1 MKDLLIVGSGP
12 AGISAALTAAARGLD
27 FLWFGSRELSPKI
40 ARAPEI
46 ANYPGLCRVS
56 GREFQKA
63 LQNQID
69 AMGLEIR
76 EERIDSIFPMGDYFA
91 ACVNETMYEA
101 RAVLLAVGVSA
112 SGTVPGELEN
122 VGRGVSYCATCDGAL
137 YRDKTVAIV
146 STNPAFEEE
155 VEFLVGLAAKAYI
168 SRSYPAPD
176 APGAQR
182 MAGFPKS
189 IRRENGRLL
198 VAYADGEHAV
208 DGVFFLKDSVSPA
221 VLLQGLAM
229 EGAHIAVNRELET
242 NIPGCFAAGDCTG
255 RPYQYAKAA
264 GEGNVAV
271 HTALRYLKEKK
282 EQETC

>member
-40 ARAPEI
+40 TQAPEI
-46 ANYPGLCRVS
+46 SNYPGLCRAS
-56 GREFQKA
+56 GRAFQKV
-63 LQNQID
+63 LQEQIGT
-69 AMGLEIR
+69 MELEIR

-101 RAVLLAVGVSA
+101 KTVLLAVGVSA
-112 SGTVPGELEN
+112 MGTVPGELDY
-122 VGRGVSYCATCDGAL
+122 VGQGVSYCATCDGAL
-137 YRDKTVAIV
+137 YRGKTVAIV

-155 VEFLVGLAAKAYI
+155 VDFLVGLAARAYI
-168 SRSYPAPD
+168 SRSYAAVDTPNAERIPS
-176 APGAQR
+176 
-182 MAGFPKS
+182 FPRS
-189 IRRENGRLL
+189 IRREGGKLL
-198 VAYADGEHAV
+198 LTYADGERAV
-208 DGVFFLKDSVSPA
+208 DGIFFLKDSVSPA

-229 EGAHIAVNRELET
+229 EGTHIVVNRDLET

-255 RPYQYAKAA
+255 RPYQYAKAV

-271 HTALRYLKEKK
+271 HTAIRYLKQKK
-282 EQETC
+282 ES